1 MYFKNF
7 DTDILESWVTAKRS
21 TSNACLLIRRY

>member
-7 DTDILESWVTAKRS
+7 DTDILESWVTAKRN
-21 TSNACLLIRRY
+21 TSNACLLDP